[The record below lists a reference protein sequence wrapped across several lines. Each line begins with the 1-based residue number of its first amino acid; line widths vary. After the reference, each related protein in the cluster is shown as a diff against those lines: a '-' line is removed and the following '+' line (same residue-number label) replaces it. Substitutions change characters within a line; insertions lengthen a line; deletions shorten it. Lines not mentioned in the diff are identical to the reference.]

1 MASNEINQIVISGNV
16 VYIKD
21 PVFTDKGVQKGT
33 IIVNTDPFAKVG
45 NAIPCTVWG
54 EVAEF
59 VSENVEKGMPVLVG
73 GKLIASQY
81 EKEGKKTYYTFIQAN
96 VVKILGPAEEE
107 VEEEEEEA
115 PRPKKAPPKPVTK
128 SAVKSTKT
136 WSKPKAAAATK
147 RRPPVEELDEDL
159 DDNLEEED
167 DPIE

>member
-1 MASNEINQIVISGNV
+1 MASSNEINQIVVSGNV
-16 VYIKD
+16 VYVKD
-21 PVFTDKGVQKGT
+21 PTYTDKGVQKGT
-33 IIVNTDPFAKVG
+33 IIVNTDPFSKVG

-54 EVAEF
+54 DVAEF

-107 VEEEEEEA
+107 VEEEEEE
-115 PRPKKAPPKPVTK
+115 PKPKKVAPKPPLK

-136 WSKPKAAAATK
+136 WGKAKPVVKK
-147 RRPPVEELDEDL
+147 KVVEEEYEEELEDEL
-159 DDNLEEED
+159 EED
-167 DPIE
+167 DPVE